1 MAHATT
7 VNPVVL
13 AGLLR
18 CLLCRSIPS
27 LVRRTIERIA
37 MRRVPHPVTA
47 RRGGRTGTGSGK
59 ERLAQGGRGRRR
71 RGGCGLAHLG
81 LLRCRGGFYAA
92 DLINSIM
99 K

>member
-1 MAHATT
+1 MAHALA
-7 VNPVVL
+7 VDPIVL

-18 CLLCRSIPS
+18 CLLRRSIPS
-27 LVRRTIERIA
+27 LVRRTIKRIA
-37 MRRVPHPVTA
+37 M
-47 RRGGRTGTGSGK
+47 GGSHIQAPLGV
-59 ERLAQGGRGRRR
+59 EEGRGARNGEQTAAAARLR
-71 RGGCGLAHLG
+71 SSWSRGCGLAHLG